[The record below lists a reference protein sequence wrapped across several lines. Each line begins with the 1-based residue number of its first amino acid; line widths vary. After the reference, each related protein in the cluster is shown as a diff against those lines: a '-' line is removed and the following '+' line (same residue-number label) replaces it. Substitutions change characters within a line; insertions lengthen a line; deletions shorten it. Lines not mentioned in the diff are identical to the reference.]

1 MTLTISLT
9 HNEEP
14 NPEILW
20 LLEDVKV
27 QEPKWYQGR
36 VEVRP
41 RDEESATF
49 IVRNLA
55 FLLFYLLFNISKE
68 MKKSVK
74 NIKDKNEIQGDPK
87 QTDIFE
93 MATTLL
99 WVLLLKYVFKYCF
112 CLIKGFSLIF
122 LPKLTHK
129 SEVAISKI
137 SVCFDS
143 PCSIT
148 V

>member
-99 WVLLLKYVFKYCF
+99 WVNSGK
-112 CLIKGFSLIF
+112 
-122 LPKLTHK
+122 K
-129 SEVAISKI
+129 SN
-137 SVCFDS
+137 
-143 PCSIT
+143 
-148 V
+148 

>member
-1 MTLTISLT
+1 MVGLVLKVATLKNLHNYVSLLFLHQPANTGVTLTISLT

-93 MATTLL
+93 MATTHL
-99 WVLLLKYVFKYCF
+99 WVNSSK
-112 CLIKGFSLIF
+112 
-122 LPKLTHK
+122 K
-129 SEVAISKI
+129 SN
-137 SVCFDS
+137 
-143 PCSIT
+143 
-148 V
+148 